1 MSKLSTTVACLAAW
15 VEGNLNRLGAGAFEF
30 TPRMFLFERAGAA
43 MPKTIFD
50 MGFFMA
56 DVRP

>member
-1 MSKLSTTVACLAAW
+1 LREISTTY
-15 VEGNLNRLGAGAFEF
+15 LGAGAFEIIS
-30 TPRMFLFERAGAA
+30 RMFLFERAAAA
-43 MPKTIFD
+43 MPKTTFD